1 MVGAASK
8 MIDDRPNVSISQG
21 AKGVMGIVNSFVFM
35 LANRSISNIPEEF
48 RKYFPEIDDFSSQ
61 KLVGKELACIA
72 MERKLKEE
80 VYFRVNVTEEEVNE
94 ARIGGLTG
102 FDVNLPYGIDK
113 SKLQL
118 ITENDNVMS
127 AYDVCKFIYEKA
139 KNIDVF
145 REMNDDFFYMMDRGF
160 PKQEQK
166 ETEKVV

>member
-1 MVGAASK
+1 
-8 MIDDRPNVSISQG
+8 
-21 AKGVMGIVNSFVFM
+21 
-35 LANRSISNIPEEF
+35 
-48 RKYFPEIDDFSSQ
+48 
-61 KLVGKELACIA
+61 

-127 AYDVCKFIYEKA
+127 AYDVCSFIYEKT
-139 KNIDVF
+139 KDIEIF
-145 REMNDDFFYMMDRGF
+145 RKMNDDFFYMMDRGF

>member
-1 MVGAASK
+1 
-8 MIDDRPNVSISQG
+8 
-21 AKGVMGIVNSFVFM
+21 
-35 LANRSISNIPEEF
+35 
-48 RKYFPEIDDFSSQ
+48 
-61 KLVGKELACIA
+61 

-80 VYFRVNVTEEEVNE
+80 VYFRV
-94 ARIGGLTG
+94 
-102 FDVNLPYGIDK
+102 
-113 SKLQL
+113 